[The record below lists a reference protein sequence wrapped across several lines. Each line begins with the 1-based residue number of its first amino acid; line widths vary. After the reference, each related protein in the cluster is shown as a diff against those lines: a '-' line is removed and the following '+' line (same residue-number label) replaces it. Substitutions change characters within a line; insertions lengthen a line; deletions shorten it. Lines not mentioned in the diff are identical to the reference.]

1 MGIHDGHRKRLRQRF
16 AQQGAD
22 GFQDHELLEY
32 LLQFSLPRVDTNPL
46 AHRLMDRF
54 GSFSSVLDAPVESL
68 LRVEG
73 VGPGTAAFL
82 SALPGVCRRYYTD
95 RNTDIIL
102 NSSDRSGRYLLP
114 RFIGRSVETVFLV
127 CMDSKC
133 KVLACLRLSEGNTT
147 MASVDPAQVT
157 REALRLQAVRVT
169 LAHNHPGGVALPSQ
183 ADLDATYRIAQALHT
198 VNIQLDD
205 HIIVADQDFVSLA
218 DSGQIPRFR

>member
-68 LRVEG
+68 LQVEG

-157 REALRLQAVRVT
+157 REALPAAGGACHFGPQPSGRRGPPLASRSGCHIPHCPS
-169 LAHNHPGGVALPSQ
+169 LAHREYPAG
-183 ADLDATYRIAQALHT
+183 
-198 VNIQLDD
+198 
-205 HIIVADQDFVSLA
+205 
-218 DSGQIPRFR
+218 

>member
-68 LRVEG
+68 LQVEG

-114 RFIGRSVETVFLV
+114 RFIGRSVETVFWCV
-127 CMDSKC
+127 WTASAKC
-133 KVLACLRLSEGNTT
+133 WPACGS
-147 MASVDPAQVT
+147 AK
-157 REALRLQAVRVT
+157 
-169 LAHNHPGGVALPSQ
+169 
-183 ADLDATYRIAQALHT
+183 ATPQW
-198 VNIQLDD
+198 
-205 HIIVADQDFVSLA
+205 
-218 DSGQIPRFR
+218 PR